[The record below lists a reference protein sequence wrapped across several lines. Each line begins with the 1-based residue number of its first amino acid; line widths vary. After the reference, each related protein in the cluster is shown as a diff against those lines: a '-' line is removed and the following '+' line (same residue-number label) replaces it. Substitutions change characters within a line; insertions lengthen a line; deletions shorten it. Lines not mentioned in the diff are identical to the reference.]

1 MKNCLLARLVACALT
16 SPAWAQPYGLVSVG
30 SSRLNVDCTGTST
43 CDKSDTAVKGMLGY
57 KFHPNWAAE
66 VGYFDFGKA
75 RATVPGISGEI
86 SNTASGLGV
95 AFHQDFAKDWG
106 FVARLGVARVR
117 TRVSGTVTDLG
128 SASDTDT
135 HSNAYGGLG
144 LSYRVSKSLSLDGVW
159 DFSRSRYAR
168 YGADESGDIHAF
180 SLGLTFGF

>member
-1 MKNCLLARLVACALT
+1 MNKLLLAGLLT
-16 SPAWAQPYGLVSVG
+16 SALSASAWAQPYGLISVG
-30 SSRLNVDCTGTST
+30 TSHLNVDCTGTST
-43 CDKSDTAVKGMLGY
+43 CDKNDTAVKGMLGY

-66 VGYFDFGKA
+66 LGYFDYGKA
-75 RATVPGISGEI
+75 RATVPGVSGEI
-86 SNTASGLGV
+86 GNTATGLGI
-95 AFHQDFAKDWG
+95 AYHQEFAKNWG

-144 LSYRVSKSLSLDGVW
+144 LSYRLSRSVSLDGVW

-180 SLGLTFGF
+180 SVGLTFGF